1 MRSTPSPVIMEAGYP
16 PHQRTHLLVAWSP
29 HPQLLTTTLGRR
41 IGSAAEEAYPKVED
55 SPGSSAAQV
64 LEALTR
70 VRDAM
75 RADMG
80 TDAVD

>member
-1 MRSTPSPVIMEAGYP
+1 M
-16 PHQRTHLLVAWSP
+16 
-29 HPQLLTTTLGRR
+29 TTTLGRR